1 MKNSGM
7 DSKASIV
14 TIIFY
19 ILIICILP
27 MSQWLDEQASWSYT
41 WGYRYGSIYMKA
53 FGFLLLGGL
62 VVFLA
67 RRPKDSKRTFI
78 LELVVIGIPSLLM
91 ANILAIYYL
100 IPIGSS
106 IIGHIFLEIT
116 LIGAILLGCEI
127 YRSIIW
133 IRQNKINA
141 KPQN

>member
-1 MKNSGM
+1 MKNSGV
-7 DSKASIV
+7 DSKASII

-27 MSQWLDEQASWSYT
+27 MAQWLDEQSSRSYT

-62 VVFLA
+62 IVFLA
-67 RRPKDSKRTFI
+67 RRTKDSNKTII
-78 LELVVIGIPSLLM
+78 LELLVIGIPSLLM

-106 IIGHIFLEIT
+106 IIGHNFLEIT
-116 LIGAILLGCEI
+116 LIGAVLLGCEI
-127 YRSIIW
+127 YRNIIW
-133 IRQNKINA
+133 IRKTE
-141 KPQN
+141 